1 MKVSNGTPQ
10 LYAMETSG
18 DYQIDALSD
27 INGTT
32 LGFVSGQE
40 TNYKLTFTHLNAE
53 KRYTGIYL
61 VDLVKN
67 VTTDI
72 TSSGSE
78 YAFTSE
84 PAQVPIKRFKIVTSP
99 EVNTQIPQI
108 TSLMKVFN
116 SSGTLF
122 IQNRSNQNGNLTLY
136 NMKGVAVQRM
146 EFKANTITTFSTSNL
161 VPGAYVANA
170 ITNLEKV
177 TERIIIR

>member
-1 MKVSNGTPQ
+1 M
-10 LYAMETSG
+10 
-18 DYQIDALSD
+18 
-27 INGTT
+27 
-32 LGFVSGQE
+32 
-40 TNYKLTFTHLNAE
+40 
-53 KRYTGIYL
+53 
-61 VDLVKN
+61 
-67 VTTDI
+67 

-84 PAQVPIKRFKIVTSP
+84 PSQVATKRFKIVTSP

-116 SSGTLF
+116 SNGTLY
-122 IQNRSNQNGNLTLY
+122 IQNRSAQDGNLTLY
-136 NMKGVAVQRM
+136 TMNGVAIQRM
-146 EFKANTITTFSTSNL
+146 KFKANTITTFSTSNL